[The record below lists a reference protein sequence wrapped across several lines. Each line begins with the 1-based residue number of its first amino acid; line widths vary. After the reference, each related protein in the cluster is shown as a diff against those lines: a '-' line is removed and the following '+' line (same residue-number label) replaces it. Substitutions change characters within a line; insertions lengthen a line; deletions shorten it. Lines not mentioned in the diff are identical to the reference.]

1 MERKEEVRV
10 ALEIRTSLRPER
22 PGTTPEGNVR
32 QRESREREG
41 EREQKTGRNE
51 TGKRS
56 EGAKAKDT
64 EGQTHPTQKHTR
76 EREKER
82 SINGGDKVVTP
93 LVKICRRLW
102 GVEQGQKGSEHKE
115 TIKRR
120 GTDSPG
126 PVCGQKSQVPS
137 NGDKARK
144 QKQREDKEVG
154 GC

>member
-1 MERKEEVRV
+1 M

-64 EGQTHPTQKHTR
+64 EGQTHPTQKHTK

-102 GVEQGQKGSEHKE
+102 GLSKV
-115 TIKRR
+115 KR
-120 GTDSPG
+120 GAST
-126 PVCGQKSQVPS
+126 K
-137 NGDKARK
+137 K
-144 QKQREDKEVG
+144 QLAERH
-154 GC
+154 